1 MVSLIPHPEK
11 SPRTAAPCTVGRYTG
26 EVVYIYAFDVAYEN
40 ISARFHLGDW
50 HRTIDEKLK
59 TLDNLYQLL
68 QHDQTHRWLLMLEAT
83 IVLLFVVDL
92 ILLFMGLK
100 G

>member
-1 MVSLIPHPEK
+1 ML
-11 SPRTAAPCTVGRYTG
+11 
-26 EVVYIYAFDVAYEN
+26 
-40 ISARFHLGDW
+40 ARWFIFHLSDW
-50 HRTIDEKLK
+50 HRTIDEKLE

-68 QHDQTHRWLLMLEAT
+68 QHDQTNRLMLILEAT

-92 ILLFMGLK
+92 VLLFVGLK